1 MKLNYYYLSFFLFMC
16 LIAGA
21 NYLVELNAYTP
32 PGNESEIT
40 VMGQEGTVLQI
51 VDYPISPITLEEYC
65 VDSQNQPV
73 ACHQLKEIQN
83 GDILVSKSSHTLLF
97 RHGYAAIVVD
107 AKAGLVIEALGY
119 GAPSMIQSLDKWN
132 YYPTVKVLRLKER
145 TDEMMNELVET
156 AKTQFLDLN
165 YNILAKK
172 NNLSTTHCSDIV
184 WKVFNEFGYDLDSN
198 GGAFVT
204 PQDIANSPYLDVIE
218 SYGFPT
224 DRDW

>member
-21 NYLVELNAYTP
+21 NYLVELNAYT
-32 PGNESEIT
+32 GDQKEIT
-40 VMGQEGTVLQI
+40 VMGQEGTLFQI

-65 VDSQNQPV
+65 VDSQNQPI

-83 GDILVSKSSHTLLF
+83 GDILISKSSHTLLF
-97 RHGYAAIVVD
+97 RHGHAAIVVD
-107 AKAGLVIEALGY
+107 AKAGLVLEALGY
-119 GAPSMIQSLDKWN
+119 GAPSMLQSLDKWN

-145 TDEMMNELVET
+145 TDEMINELVET

-165 YNILAKK
+165 YNILANK

-184 WKVFNEFGYDLDSN
+184 WKVFNKFGYDLDSN

-204 PQDIANSPYLDVIE
+204 PQDIANSPYLDVVE
-218 SYGFPT
+218 SYGFPIN
-224 DRDW
+224 RDW

>member
-1 MKLNYYYLSFFLFMC
+1 MKLNHSYLSFFLFMC

-32 PGNESEIT
+32 SGNQSEIT
-40 VMGQEGTVLQI
+40 VMGQEGTVLHI

-73 ACHQLKEIQN
+73 ACHQLKEIQD
-83 GDILVSKSSHTLLF
+83 GDILISKSSHTLLF
-97 RHGYAAIVVD
+97 RHGHAAIVID

-119 GAPSMIQSLDKWN
+119 GSPSMIQPLDKWD
-132 YYPTVKVLRLKER
+132 YYPTVKVLRLKDR
-145 TDEMMNELVET
+145 TDEMMNDLVEM

-172 NNLSTTHCSDIV
+172 TSLSTTHCSDIV

-218 SYGFPT
+218 SYGFKT